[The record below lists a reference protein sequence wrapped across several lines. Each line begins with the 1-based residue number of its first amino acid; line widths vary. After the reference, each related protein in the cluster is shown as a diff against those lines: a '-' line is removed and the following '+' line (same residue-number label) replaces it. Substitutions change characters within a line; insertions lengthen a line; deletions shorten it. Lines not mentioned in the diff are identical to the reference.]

1 MVLYL
6 SIMSQFIIPS
16 TSPIYQ
22 QFQRALAKRNIVL
35 FAGLPGVGKSLYL
48 QQLALMAEAQG
59 KRVYLLQWDVTR
71 QVFETPE
78 VLAKYPEI
86 DGVTHVAIRK
96 GVGMWA
102 RQAVNTWAKIRTDR
116 DILIGEVPLIGN
128 RLIEL
133 AQTMQDEAERVLAG
147 EQSLFMIPVPSKRI
161 REIIEKARSRS
172 ISDPKHEREN
182 ADAPSHVLKA
192 LWYQVHKL
200 AVDWGI
206 ATLDDASYNPEIY
219 AQVYQHLL
227 QHRQTDVLHID
238 ESFEPQGSVY
248 DLAAIAGELAATSEQ
263 VKEIMLTIE
272 HNYNTKELEQT
283 VADWHK
289 V

>member
-1 MVLYL
+1 MLYF
-6 SIMSQFIIPS
+6 SIMSELIIPS

-22 QFQRALAKRNIVL
+22 QFQTALAQRTIIL

-48 QQLALMAEAQG
+48 QQLALMAGAQG
-59 KRVYLLQWDVTR
+59 KQVHLLQWDVTR
-71 QVFETPE
+71 QVFELPE
-78 VLAKYPEI
+78 VLGKYPEI

-102 RQAVNTWAKIRTDR
+102 RQAVNTWMKIRSDK

-133 AQTMQDEAERVLAG
+133 AQKTQDKAEAVLAG
-147 EQSLFMIPVPSKRI
+147 EQTLFMIPVPSKRI
-161 REIIEKARSRS
+161 RELIEKARSRS
-172 ISDPKHEREN
+172 ITDPKHEREN

-200 AVDWGI
+200 AVDWGM
-206 ATLDDASYNPEIY
+206 ATLEDANYNPKIY
-219 AQVYQHLL
+219 AQVYQRLL
-227 QHRQTDVLHID
+227 QHRQVEVLQVN
-238 ESFEPQGSVY
+238 EAFQPQGSVY
-248 DLAAIAGELAATSEQ
+248 DLAAVAGELAATPEQ

-272 HNYNTKELEQT
+272 HNYNSEELEQA
-283 VADWHK
+283 VADWYK

>member
-1 MVLYL
+1 MLY
-6 SIMSQFIIPS
+6 SDIMSQLIIPS
-16 TSPIYQ
+16 SSPIYR
-22 QFQRALAKRNIVL
+22 QFQTALAERMIIL

-48 QQLALMAEAQG
+48 QQLALMAEMEG
-59 KRVYLLQWDVTR
+59 KRVHLLQWDVTR
-71 QVFETPE
+71 QVFETPQ
-78 VLAKYPEI
+78 VLERYPEI
-86 DGVTHVAIRK
+86 DGVTHMAIRK

-102 RQAVNTWAKIRTDR
+102 RQAVNTWGKIRTEK

-133 AQTMQDEAERVLAG
+133 AQKIQDEAETILAG
-147 EQSLFMIPVPSKRI
+147 EQTLFMIPVPSKRI
-161 REIIEKARSRS
+161 RDIIEKARSRS

-200 AVDWGI
+200 AVHWGI

-227 QHRQTDVLHID
+227 QHRHMEVLHVD
-238 ESFEPQGSVY
+238 EVLQPQGSVY
-248 DLAAIAGELAATSEQ
+248 DLAAVAGELAATPEQ
-263 VKEIMLTIE
+263 VTEIMLTIE
-272 HNYNTKELEQT
+272 HNYNTEELERT
-283 VADWHK
+283 VANWHK
-289 V
+289 L